1 MLSSRS
7 AGGSSTSSP
16 SIDTA
21 YVVIELKVSR
31 GYDRVVDQLRRYMG
45 WVEQNME
52 TSQPARGI
60 IVANEIT
67 ADLKLACSRVPDV
80 WLIVARRA

>member
-1 MLSSRS
+1 
-7 AGGSSTSSP
+7 
-16 SIDTA
+16 
-21 YVVIELKVSR
+21 VV
-31 GYDRVVDQLRRYMG
+31 GQLLRYMG

-67 ADLKLACSRVPDV
+67 ADLKLGCSRVP
-80 WLIVARRA
+80 RRPAHRIRNSFKLRPV